1 MVHDEGAELAASKR
15 QTTFAKMARE
25 QAIREKRVRKQ
36 EKKDDKKQAAID
48 AANGITPETPPV
60 EAEPLS

>member
-1 MVHDEGAELAASKR
+1 MAASKR

-36 EKKDDKKQAAID
+36 EKKDDKKQAALD
-48 AANGITPETPPV
+48 AANGIAPVAPPIV
-60 EAEPLS
+60 ED

>member
-1 MVHDEGAELAASKR
+1 MAASKR

-25 QAIREKRVRKQ
+25 QAMREKRVRKQ

-48 AANGITPETPPV
+48 LANGVIAPEEQPV
-60 EAEPLS
+60 DEEEPS

>member
-1 MVHDEGAELAASKR
+1 
-15 QTTFAKMARE
+15 MARE

-48 AANGITPETPPV
+48 AANGVVAPETPALD
-60 EAEPLS
+60 EETAS

>member
-1 MVHDEGAELAASKR
+1 MAASKR

-25 QAIREKRVRKQ
+25 QAMREKRVRKQ

-48 AANGITPETPPV
+48 AANGETAPAAPAIDEETPG
-60 EAEPLS
+60 

>member
-1 MVHDEGAELAASKR
+1 
-15 QTTFAKMARE
+15 MARE

-48 AANGITPETPPV
+48 AANGVVAPDAPALDEETP
-60 EAEPLS
+60 S

>member
-1 MVHDEGAELAASKR
+1 
-15 QTTFAKMARE
+15 MARE

-48 AANGITPETPPV
+48 AANPDFVPERSPVPSEDDETPS
-60 EAEPLS
+60 PL

>member
-1 MVHDEGAELAASKR
+1 
-15 QTTFAKMARE
+15 MARE

-48 AANGITPETPPV
+48 AANGVLAPV
-60 EAEPLS
+60 EQPVEVEPPS

>member
-1 MVHDEGAELAASKR
+1 MAASKR

-25 QAIREKRVRKQ
+25 QAMREKRVRKQ

-48 AANGITPETPPV
+48 AANPDFIPEESPVSSEDDEAPTP
-60 EAEPLS
+60 L